1 MKNIM
6 TVNNIKYSIDK
17 LLGHGKGGYS
27 YLAMKDDK
35 QYVYHMKVL
44 LSLKI

>member
-17 LLGHGKGGYS
+17 LLGHGKGGYFS
-27 YLAMKDDK
+27 IIIRKYYYL
-35 QYVYHMKVL
+35 
-44 LSLKI
+44 